1 MFFSAY
7 FRALSAGKKI
17 ALAALFAA
25 LSVVVNVFS
34 VDVGTSNKIAFTYT
48 VCFFAGY
55 LMGGLPA
62 FVVAFLGD
70 ALGYLINPQGV
81 YWLFGVTLGV
91 YAFIMGAAMNA
102 PFGKGRGA
110 PYWKAAIAFVTGYLL
125 VTVLLN
131 SVVNYW
137 YARIFF
143 WNGVEKKVFWV
154 YVGGRIAFQSV
165 VFAVNAAVSMALL
178 PVAVKLSV
186 PKNKR
191 KRPLG
196 ERRQAS

>member
-62 FVVAFLGD
+62 FLVAFLGD

-110 PYWKAAIAFVTGYLL
+110 PYWKAAIARSEGRRVG
-125 VTVLLN
+125 
-131 SVVNYW
+131 
-137 YARIFF
+137 
-143 WNGVEKKVFWV
+143 KV
-154 YVGGRIAFQSV
+154 RRS
-165 VFAVNAAVSMALL
+165 
-178 PVAVKLSV
+178 PVA
-186 PKNKR
+186 PY
-191 KRPLG
+191 
-196 ERRQAS
+196 Q